1 MGRLPRLIAV
11 LLFIAAPALSAQ
23 EGPAAFD
30 SREWDFG
37 AIREADGVVRHEFV
51 VFNRSDRPLR
61 LLRAIPGCSCISA
74 RLPQGALAPGQSAAV
89 EVSFTPAGAAGPV
102 IRTVEIQAGGGVS
115 LGILSISADVLPAD
129 RSIQERYPV
138 VLAEGLYASRSE
150 VNFGYLE
157 RGRQTGKALFVANA
171 SDKPMRLGVS
181 GLDGTRFRAVF
192 PDTLAPGEE
201 ARVEIWCD
209 TPADPAYF
217 ASLHATMTLVPKG
230 AKALREIP
238 LSGLCLTQAPE
249 SPDAPRLR
257 NDVPQLR
264 RKFLSRKLHGVLSLC
279 NDGASPLV
287 IHAIELPEGFSLGRE
302 RSLRA
307 LRLVEMTKVS
317 RTAPLSSRAEPR
329 DLHIAPGQSL
339 ELSLEA
345 EGAAGRAFPQRSED
359 AFKPGRAH
367 ASASSKTGEELR
379 LRLFTNDPL
388 RPCKEIPINIL

>member
-1 MGRLPRLIAV
+1 MGRLPQLLAV

-74 RLPQGALAPGQSAAV
+74 RLPQGVLSPGQSAAV

-157 RGRQTGKALFVANA
+157 RGRQTGKVLFVANA

-181 GLDGTRFRAVF
+181 GLGGTRFRAVC
-192 PDTLAPGEE
+192 PETLAPGEE

-217 ASLHATMTLVPKG
+217 ASLHASLRLAPQG
-230 AKALREIP
+230 ARVLREVP
-238 LSGLCLTQAPE
+238 LSGLCLTQAPD

-257 NDVPQLR
+257 NDPPQLR
-264 RKFLSRKLHGVLSLC
+264 RKLLSRKYSGTLTLH
-279 NDGASPLV
+279 NDGATPLV
-287 IHAIELPEGFSLGRE
+287 IHAVELPEGFSVQM
-302 RSLRA
+302 S
-307 LRLVEMTKVS
+307 S
-317 RTAPLSSRAEPR
+317 RTDPLSSRAKPR
-329 DLHIAPGQSL
+329 DLVIAPGQTLKLVLTAPEGS
-339 ELSLEA
+339 A
-345 EGAAGRAFPQRSED
+345 ERAFPQRSED
-359 AFKPGRAH
+359 AFKPGR
-367 ASASSKTGEELR
+367 SKPSGAANELR
-379 LRLFTNDPL
+379 MAVFTNDPL

>member
-1 MGRLPRLIAV
+1 MGRLPQLLAV

-74 RLPQGALAPGQSAAV
+74 RLPQGVLSPGQSAAV

-157 RGRQTGKALFVANA
+157 RGRQTGKVLFVANA

-181 GLDGTRFRAVF
+181 GLGGTRFRAVC
-192 PDTLAPGEE
+192 PETLAPGEE

-217 ASLHATMTLVPKG
+217 ASLHASLRLAPQG
-230 AKALREIP
+230 ARVLREVP
-238 LSGLCLTQAPE
+238 LSGLCLTQAPD

-257 NDVPQLR
+257 NDPPQLR
-264 RKFLSRKLHGVLSLC
+264 RKFLSRKHSGTLTLH
-279 NDGASPLV
+279 NDGATPLV
-287 IHAIELPEGFSLGRE
+287 IHAIELPEGFSVQM
-302 RSLRA
+302 SSRA
-307 LRLVEMTKVS
+307 K
-317 RTAPLSSRAEPR
+317 PLSSRAKPR
-329 DLHIAPGQSL
+329 DLAIAPGQTLKLVLTAPEGS
-339 ELSLEA
+339 A
-345 EGAAGRAFPQRSED
+345 ERAFPQRSED
-359 AFKPGRAH
+359 AFKPGR
-367 ASASSKTGEELR
+367 SKPSGAANELR
-379 LRLFTNDPL
+379 MAVFTNDPL